1 MIHMVLIELKDIR
14 KTFIEHTVLDGADLR
29 VDEGDRIG
37 LIGPNGAGKTTL
49 ANILY
54 GSLEPDSGSRIPFK
68 KELTVGYLRQ
78 SSEYTETMMEAMLAS
93 DLGDLRQAAGQMGME
108 DVFDWDADRAAT
120 LSGGERT
127 KLAFLQAWAAR
138 PHLLILDEPTNHLDM
153 AGREWLIGQI
163 REYPGAVLLIS
174 HDRYLLDRTANR
186 IAEIEGGKVRMYEGG
201 YAFYREEK
209 ARLTREY
216 RRQYEKEEAE
226 QRKLAA
232 EISKVRQWAQS
243 GHDNAQKKAIKTGM
257 KFGGKEHYRAKAMK
271 KDRQVQSKIKRLEKL
286 KENRLEKPRESDP
299 VRIAFAEGGGHG
311 RRMIEAE
318 GLGHRFGE
326 RTLFVGGD
334 FIIERDARVGIT
346 GDNGCG
352 KTTLLRMITGDIR
365 PQKGRLWVS
374 PSARMGYLTQDVTDL
389 PQGKSPLSY
398 LQGRYP
404 QRRDAGNVL
413 GAIGLR
419 GDLLQKNIG
428 HLSIGQQMRVKLA
441 QLAMEE
447 VNLLL
452 LDEPSNHLDIQS
464 REEVGDALT
473 RFPGTLLLV
482 SHDRYLIEEVC
493 TSMLVFDGGRIEYR
507 GRVDFSAGGTVTQEA
522 GNGPSTDRLLLDTR
536 IAALMGEME
545 RMPKDSQEYGEK
557 ETELMKLMRLR

>member
-14 KTFIEHTVLDGADLR
+14 KTFIEHMVLDGADLR
-29 VDEGDRIG
+29 VDEYDRIG

-54 GSLEPDSGSRIPFK
+54 GSLEPDSGARISFR

-78 SSEYTETMMEAMLAS
+78 SSEYTETMMEAMLVS
-93 DLGDLRQAAGQMGME
+93 DLGGLRQAAGQMGLE
-108 DVFDWDADRAAT
+108 DVFDWDADRAVT

-127 KLAFLQAWAAR
+127 KLAFLQAWAQR

-153 AGREWLIGQI
+153 AGREWLINEIQK
-163 REYPGAVLLIS
+163 YPGAVLLIS

-186 IAEIEGGKVRMYEGG
+186 IAEVEAGKVRMYEGG

-209 ARLTREY
+209 ERLMREY
-216 RRQYEKEEAE
+216 RKRYEKEEAE
-226 QRKLAA
+226 QRRLSRDIQQLK
-232 EISKVRQWAQS
+232 QWGQM
-243 GHDNAQKKAIKTGM
+243 GHDHSRKKALEK
-257 KFGGKEHYRAKAMK
+257 GGLKEFYRVKAKK
-271 KDRQVQSKIKRLEKL
+271 KDKQVKSKRKRLEKL
-286 KENRLEKPRESDP
+286 KENRLDKPREADP
-299 VRIAFAEGGGHG
+299 VRIAFAEGSGHG

-318 GLGHRFGE
+318 SLGHLFGD
-326 RTLFVGGD
+326 RALFAGAG

-352 KTTLLRMITGDIR
+352 KTTLLRMIAGDIK
-365 PQKGRLWVS
+365 PAQGRLWVS
-374 PSARMGYLTQDVTDL
+374 PSARMGYLTQDVNDL
-389 PQGKSPLSY
+389 PKGKSPLAY
-398 LQGRYP
+398 LQARYP

-413 GAIGLR
+413 GGIGLR
-419 GDLLQKNIG
+419 GDLLHKTIG
-428 HLSIGQQMRVKLA
+428 SLSIGQQMRVKLA

-464 REEVGDALT
+464 REEAGDALT

-507 GRVDFSAGGTVTQEA
+507 GRVDFTTGGAEGSAE
-522 GNGPSTDRLLLDTR
+522 
-536 IAALMGEME
+536 
-545 RMPKDSQEYGEK
+545 
-557 ETELMKLMRLR
+557 